1 MTSSFRTALGLAVF
15 TCASGAAPLSAQRVN
30 PGEIQ
35 HRNDCRLADQV
46 LTLGQPANRQEWA
59 LQYIG
64 SCGEEGGD
72 VILGLWNSPPSSD
85 SELQALYYAS
95 IHVADERIFDVA
107 FTVAQDLAAPAPLRL
122 AALGTLV
129 TYVRPDMGLNLDG
142 RSRLEGVPPLQWSS
156 VWGTIDH
163 PVLVEGG
170 GEPSLGCLFSDP
182 RVGSRVRWRWRRPG
196 PAARLRLLAVGS
208 VPLRPLTVATCG
220 PVTFLIGVLPE
231 NLIALSVRR
240 PP

>member
-30 PGEIQ
+30 PGEIE
-35 HRNDCRLADQV
+35 HRNNCRLAGQV
-46 LTLGQPANRQEWA
+46 LTQGDPANRREWA

-72 VILGLWNSPPSSD
+72 VILWLWNSPPSSD
-85 SELQALYYAS
+85 SELQALHYAS
-95 IHVADERIFDVA
+95 LHVADERVFDVA
-107 FTVAQDLAAPAPLRL
+107 LTVVEDPAAPAPLRL

-129 TYVRPDMGLNLDG
+129 TYVRPDMVLNLEG

-163 PVLVEGG
+163 PEFAEGEVSLPGDAYVRTLELVQEFAGDG
-170 GEPSLGCLFSDP
+170 DAPALLRDSAYWLLGLYHFD
-182 RVGSRVRWRWRRPG
+182 R
-196 PAARLRLLAVGS
+196 
-208 VPLRPLTVATCG
+208 
-220 PVTFLIGVLPE
+220 
-231 NLIALSVRR
+231 
-240 PP
+240 